1 VREKTR
7 KQEIVE
13 ARQMA
18 MYLSK
23 KYTKSSL
30 KTIGLQFG
38 GRDHSTVIHA
48 ISTIE
53 ERLSTNPKQK
63 RILIEL
69 EQKLEVAT
77 I

>member
-1 VREKTR
+1 
-7 KQEIVE
+7 
-13 ARQMA
+13 

-23 KYTKSSL
+23 KFTKSSL

-53 ERLSTNPKQK
+53 ERLSTDPKQN
-63 RILIEL
+63 RIVKEL
-69 EQKLEVAT
+69 EQKIEVASL
-77 I
+77 